1 MSDIEKIRC
10 KNPRCRGRWIAE
22 VRYVGTMGFPVP
34 LRWNGKP
41 RRFNAVLHVYGP
53 KARLPATKPLVAGHA
68 SPRNVTEEAAWVEAG
83 ASAIWVNADG
93 EPVTFHGDQGEEGI
107 LVRADPRRT
116 RRAAPIPRQVRDG
129 QHDGIP
135 LPQVRRMDD
144 GGLAPA
150 LASAIVRN
158 ASSMAGGTGCHHS
171 RGWSLADAGGTGPP
185 PRGWPLAG
193 NRKSQRAILTAPAQ
207 RPLRRT
213 EVLGQHHRP
222 QRWYHAGTVRPVPPA
237 STTGG
242 TGSTLSA
249 SPTPPRSSA
258 SPPPKPPAR
267 RTSPSWRCARRRL
280 AVGRRRSAS
289 CPCDERGH

>member
-107 LVRADPRRT
+107 LVRAD
-116 RRAAPIPRQVRDG
+116 RDVPDELRPYRDRFG
-129 QHDGIP
+129 T
-135 LPQVRRMDD
+135 VNTMEFRCRKC
-144 GGLAPA
+144 GGW
-150 LASAIVRN
+150 
-158 ASSMAGGTGCHHS
+158 T
-171 RGWSLADAGGTGPP
+171 
-185 PRGWPLAG
+185 
-193 NRKSQRAILTAPAQ
+193 
-207 RPLRRT
+207 T
-213 EVLGQHHRP
+213 EVLR
-222 QRWYHAGTVRPVPPA
+222 QR
-237 STTGG
+237 
-242 TGSTLSA
+242 
-249 SPTPPRSSA
+249 
-258 SPPPKPPAR
+258 
-267 RTSPSWRCARRRL
+267 
-280 AVGRRRSAS
+280 
-289 CPCDERGH
+289 